1 MLKIFF
7 ISTFLIIT
15 LISCS
20 NSVEPFNYER
30 DTPQWLK
37 LKIDSLDAEPNY
49 AGTIVYRYEW
59 HTQFVYHISI
69 PISSCM
75 YCLVYEHNG
84 DLINIGDSNT
94 VNDFHNN
101 KKNQVIVWQN
111 GF

>member
-20 NSVEPFNYER
+20 NSVEAFNYEI
-30 DTPQWLK
+30 DTPEWLK
-37 LKIDSLDAEPNY
+37 LKIDSLDVEPNY
-49 AGTIVYRYEW
+49 AGATVYRYEW

-69 PISSCM
+69 PISSCA
-75 YCLVYEHNG
+75 YCLVYEQNG
-84 DLINIGDSNT
+84 DLINFENSST

-101 KKNQVIVWQN
+101 KKNQVIVWQK